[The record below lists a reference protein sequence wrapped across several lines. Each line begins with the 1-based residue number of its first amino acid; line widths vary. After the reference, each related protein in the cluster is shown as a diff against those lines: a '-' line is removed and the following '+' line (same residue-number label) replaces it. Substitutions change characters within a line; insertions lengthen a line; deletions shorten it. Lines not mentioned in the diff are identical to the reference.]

1 MDDYQR
7 QNLEREVRE
16 HGSRIAQI
24 KTSLRDLEQTLDPV
38 VAAAPQLAKQAAA
51 LKMELRG
58 RTAAFAVGAARL
70 QMDE

>member
-24 KTSLRDLEQTLDPV
+24 KTSLRDLEQNLGQVP
-38 VAAAPQLAKQAAA
+38 APPPHQLARRAPC
-51 LKMELRG
+51 LC
-58 RTAAFAVGAARL
+58 
-70 QMDE
+70 

>member
-1 MDDYQR
+1 MNESQR
-7 QNLEREVRE
+7 EMLEREVRE

-24 KTSLRDLEQTLDPV
+24 RTVLRELEQQASPP
-38 VAAAPQLAKQAAA
+38 PQIAKQAVL

-58 RTAAFAVGAARL
+58 RTAAFAVGSAHL